1 MNTEIGGSL
10 GFAVVFLKKVGD
22 ENKVDVDENNLDVT
36 DSEGCDSFHLE
47 SVSKPVCLLCL

>member
-1 MNTEIGGSL
+1 M
-10 GFAVVFLKKVGD
+10 FLKKVGD